1 MANATNKIVAADKIT
16 VLTICQRPNSILTI
30 FPRVS
35 PEIPDVIDRVKLKR
49 PGIDMKIVKGA
60 VIAIFF
66 GEGESVFS
74 RPWGGLTQQIRLG
87 SSLEPAALLAL
98 VLKTYFFQIGV

>member
-1 MANATNKIVAADKIT
+1 MN
-16 VLTICQRPNSILTI
+16 
-30 FPRVS
+30 
-35 PEIPDVIDRVKLKR
+35 
-49 PGIDMKIVKGA
+49 IVKGA